1 MRTFTCHEFGRII
14 VMHLKKGDLLLE
26 SITEGLAKEGVKNAL
41 LVSGIGSL
49 RKLSMH
55 GIKSCSNHPDDYYY
69 TINAPVELGCLQGI
83 VLDGTPHLHG
93 VCSTPD
99 GKTYVGHLEP
109 GSEIQ
114 FLGELSF
121 IEIPDMKLTRRLDEF
136 GIGYIDNL

>member
-1 MRTFTCHEFGRII
+1 MRTFVCHEYGRVI

-26 SITEGLAKEGVKNAL
+26 SITEGLKEQGVKNAL

-49 RKLSMH
+49 RRLSMH
-55 GIKSCSNHPDDYYY
+55 GIKECTDTPSDYYY
-69 TINAPVELGCLQGI
+69 TIDAPVELGCLQGI
-83 VLDGTPHLHG
+83 VLDGVPHLHG

-109 GSEIQ
+109 GTEVQ

-121 IEIPDMKLTRRLDEF
+121 IEVPDMKLTRRPNEF
-136 GIGYIDNL
+136 GVGFIEEL

>member
-1 MRTFTCHEFGRII
+1 MKTFDCKEYGRVI

-26 SITEGLAKEGVKNAL
+26 SITDGLKEQGVKNAL

-55 GIKSCSNHPDDYYY
+55 GIKECSDGPSDYFY
-69 TINAPVELGCLQGI
+69 TIEGPVELGCLQGI
-83 VLDGTPHLHG
+83 VLDGKPHIHG

-121 IEIPDMKLTRRLDEF
+121 IEVPDMKLTRRLNEH
-136 GIGYIDNL
+136 GIGYIDTL

>member
-1 MRTFTCHEFGRII
+1 MRTFACSEYGRVI
-14 VMHLKKGDLLLE
+14 VMHLRKGELLLE
-26 SITEGLAKEGVKNAL
+26 SITEGLKNEGVKNAL

-55 GIKSCSNHPDDYYY
+55 GIKECSDTPSDYFY
-69 TINAPVELGCLQGI
+69 TVEAPVELGCLQGI
-83 VLDGTPHLHG
+83 VLDGVPHLHG

-109 GSEIQ
+109 GCEIQ

-121 IEIPDMKLTRRLDEF
+121 VEVLDMKLTRRLDEY
-136 GIGYIDNL
+136 GIGYIDRL

>member
-1 MRTFTCHEFGRII
+1 MRTFECKEYGRVI

-26 SITEGLAKEGVKNAL
+26 SITEGLKERNVKNAIL
-41 LVSGIGSL
+41 TSGIGSL

-55 GIKSCSNHPDDYYY
+55 GIKACTDTPSDYYY
-69 TINAPVELGCLQGI
+69 TIEAPVELGCLQGI
-83 VLDGTPHLHG
+83 VLDGVPHLHG

-114 FLGELSF
+114 FLCELSF
-121 IEIPDMKLTRRLDEF
+121 IEVPDMKLTRRANEF
-136 GIGYIDNL
+136 GIGYIDTL